1 MAKKLPASIPRIA
14 LTPAEAAAAIGVGP
28 DFFERTSRPSCG
40 SSVGAESGWFRSLSW
55 NGGRLRTQS
64 ERWGRDFESGR
75 AARRANASA
84 DALPSR
90 LRAMADRK
98 EQGRRAAKKA
108 QADYERTID
117 KARDSRRAGFEK
129 AQKAGLSLREIGQ
142 AVGLH
147 WTTVR
152 QVLKGK

>member
-1 MAKKLPASIPRIA
+1 
-14 LTPAEAAAAIGVGP
+14 
-28 DFFERTSRPSCG
+28 
-40 SSVGAESGWFRSLSW
+40 
-55 NGGRLRTQS
+55 
-64 ERWGRDFESGR
+64 
-75 AARRANASA
+75 
-84 DALPSR
+84 
-90 LRAMADRK
+90 MADRK